1 MKWLVCTIGLVLIGC
16 NSTPQ
21 PPSEPTIAVDRN
33 RSSVRTPEKMP
44 APAFD
49 KKTSLKLVR
58 NGAEIHVGDS
68 IDDALNAFKPD
79 KNAQKLADMP
89 PGWRD
94 STYRCA
100 GWDSGNVGFG
110 AITLDE
116 RVVLALYHE
125 DRSTEGRLKEILDDY
140 DRAIPIP
147 ATQIN
152 GQRVRYWFWDQE
164 PHRLMICAVQP
175 PNEGLNITVALGDA
189 GTMNYFGMNS
199 TLADKDRAVAEELF
213 QQGIERKTASKN
225 SQ

>member
-1 MKWLVCTIGLVLIGC
+1 MKWVVLGLCVLLYGC
-16 NSTPQ
+16 NSA
-21 PPSEPTIAVDRN
+21 PPSAADPTITVDRN

-44 APAFD
+44 SPDFD

-58 NGAEIHVGDS
+58 NGFEVRVGDS
-68 IDDALNAFKPD
+68 VDDALNAFKPD

-94 STYRCA
+94 SAYRCV
-100 GWDSGNVGFG
+100 GWDTGSVGFG

-125 DRSTEGRLKEILDDY
+125 DRSSEGRLKEILDDY
-140 DRAIPIP
+140 DRVIPIP

-175 PNEGLNITVALGDA
+175 PNEGLNITIALGDA

-199 TLADKDRAVAEELF
+199 TLADKDRAVAEDLF
-213 QQGIERKTASKN
+213 QQGIDRKSASRN